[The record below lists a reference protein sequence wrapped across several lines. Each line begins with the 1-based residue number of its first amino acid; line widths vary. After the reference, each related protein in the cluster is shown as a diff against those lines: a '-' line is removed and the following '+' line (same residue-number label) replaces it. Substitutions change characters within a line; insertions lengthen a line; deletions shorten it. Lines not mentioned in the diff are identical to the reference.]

1 MKLLMSP
8 ASPFARKCRVLLRE
22 AQLMDTVAEVNVTTS
37 PFDTA
42 QDVAAANPLGKI
54 PALLREHAPAIYDSR
69 VITRF
74 LDDHA
79 GTAFYPSVRLWEV
92 LTLEA
97 TADGIM
103 EAALAIPYEARM
115 RPEDRQMPEWMDAQ
129 WAKVSRAVASIDDRW
144 MSHLNGP
151 LDMGQI
157 GVACALSYLDLRHDA
172 RGWRSGNDDLAAWH
186 KTFMQRDSMQATVVP
201 A

>member
-22 AQLMDTVAEVNVTTS
+22 ANLLDTVEEVAVSNS
-37 PFDTA
+37 PTA
-42 QDVAAANPLGKI
+42 PDPTVRSANPLGKI
-54 PALLREHAPAIYDSR
+54 PALLRDHGPAIHDSR

-74 LDDHA
+74 LNDHA
-79 GTAFYPSVRLWEV
+79 GRNFYPETRLWEV

-103 EAALAIPYEARM
+103 EAALAITYETRM
-115 RPEDRQMPEWMDAQ
+115 RPADKQFPDWMDAQ
-129 WAKVSRAVASIDDRW
+129 WAKVTSATGAIEDRW
-144 MSHLNGP
+144 MSHLTGP
-151 LDMGQI
+151 LDMAQI
-157 GVACALSYLDLRHDA
+157 AVGCALAYLDLRHDA
-172 RGWRSGNDDLAAWH
+172 RGWRTDRPALAAWH
-186 KTFMQRDSMQATVVP
+186 ATFMERPAMQATAAP

>member
-22 AQLMDTVAEVNVTTS
+22 ANLLDTVDEVNVSTS
-37 PFDTA
+37 PTA
-42 QDVAAANPLGKI
+42 TDATVAAANPLGKI
-54 PALLREHAPAIYDSR
+54 PALLRDHGPALYDSR

-74 LDDHA
+74 LNDHA
-79 GTAFYPSVRLWEV
+79 GTRFYPGTRLYEV

-103 EAALAIPYEARM
+103 EAALAITYEMRM
-115 RPEDRQMPEWMDAQ
+115 RPEDKQFQTWMDAQ
-129 WAKVSRAVASIDDRW
+129 WAKVTAATGAIEQRW
-144 MSHLNGP
+144 MSHLTGP
-151 LDMGQI
+151 VDMAQI
-157 GVACALSYLDLRHDA
+157 AVACALAYLDLRHDA
-172 RGWRSGNDDLAAWH
+172 RGWRAERPGLAAWH
-186 KTFMQRDSMQATVVP
+186 TTFMDRPAMQATVVP

>member
-22 AQLMDTVAEVNVTTS
+22 AQLLDIVTEVNVSTS

-54 PALLREHAPAIYDSR
+54 PALLREHGPAIYDSR

-79 GTAFYPSVRLWEV
+79 GTGFYPNARLWEV

-103 EAALAIPYEARM
+103 ESALAITYEARM
-115 RPEDRQMPEWMDAQ
+115 RPQDKQMPEWMDAQ

-144 MSHLNGP
+144 MSHLNSP

-172 RGWRSGNDDLAAWH
+172 RGWRGGKNALAAWH
-186 KTFMQRDSMQATVVP
+186 KTFMQRDSMLATVVP

>member
-22 AQLMDTVAEVNVTTS
+22 ANLLDTVEEVNVSTS
-37 PFDTA
+37 PTA
-42 QDVAAANPLGKI
+42 TDPGVAAANPLGKI
-54 PALLREHAPAIYDSR
+54 PALLRDHGPAIYDSR

-74 LDDHA
+74 LNDHA
-79 GTAFYPSVRLWEV
+79 GTDLYPSARLWEV

-103 EAALAIPYEARM
+103 EAALSITYEMRM
-115 RPEDRQMPEWMDAQ
+115 RPEAMQFATWMNAQ
-129 WAKVSRAVASIDDRW
+129 WAKAKSGVDAIESRW
-144 MSHLNGP
+144 MSHLTGP

-157 GVACALSYLDLRHDA
+157 AVACALSYLDLRHDA
-172 RGWRSGNDDLAAWH
+172 RGWRDGCPQLAAWH
-186 KTFMQRDSMQATVVP
+186 GRFMSRPAMQATAVQ

>member
-22 AQLMDTVAEVNVTTS
+22 ANLLDTVEEVNVSTS
-37 PFDTA
+37 PTA
-42 QDVAAANPLGKI
+42 TDPTVASANPLGKI
-54 PALLREHAPAIYDSR
+54 PALLRDHGPALYDSR

-79 GTAFYPSVRLWEV
+79 GTRFYPDGRLWEV

-103 EAALAIPYEARM
+103 EAALAITYEGRM
-115 RPEDRQMPEWMDAQ
+115 RPEDKQFPTWMDAQ
-129 WAKVSRAVASIDDRW
+129 WAKVTAATGAIEARW
-144 MSHLNGP
+144 MSHLTGP
-151 LDMGQI
+151 LDMAQI
-157 GVACALSYLDLRHDA
+157 AVGCALAYLDLRHDA
-172 RGWRSGNDDLAAWH
+172 RGWRTDRPDLAAWH
-186 KTFMQRDSMQATVVP
+186 ATFMTRPAMQATVAP
-201 A
+201 T

>member
-22 AQLMDTVAEVNVTTS
+22 ADLLDTVEEVNVSTS
-37 PFDTA
+37 PTA
-42 QDVAAANPLGKI
+42 TDPTVAAANPLGKI
-54 PALLREHAPAIYDSR
+54 PALLRDHGPAIYDSR

-74 LDDHA
+74 LNDHA
-79 GTAFYPSVRLWEV
+79 GTDFYPAARLWEV

-103 EAALAIPYEARM
+103 EAALSITYEMRM
-115 RPEDRQMPEWMDAQ
+115 RPADKQSSDWMDAQ
-129 WAKVSRAVASIDDRW
+129 WAKVHSTVQAVDQRW
-144 MSHLNGP
+144 MSHLTGP
-151 LDMGQI
+151 LDMAQI
-157 GVACALSYLDLRHDA
+157 ALACALSYLDLRHDA
-172 RGWRSGNDDLAAWH
+172 RGWRNGHDDLAAWH
-186 KTFMQRDSMQATVVP
+186 ARFMQRTAMQDTAVP